1 MDGRLRARE
10 IVEGSTV
17 KIIVDE
23 QERDVGLGTRLSH
36 LVAMI
41 EDERKHDAM
50 VRALLENTGK
60 ASLTFVLNGRVIKGK
75 DYDKIEIREG
85 DRLNVIHPV
94 FGG

>member
-1 MDGRLRARE
+1 M
-10 IVEGSTV
+10 

-23 QERDVGLGTRLSH
+23 REREVGPGTRLSH

-50 VRALLENTGK
+50 VRVLLEKTGK
-60 ASLTFVLNGRVIKGK
+60 TGFTFVLNGRVIKGK
-75 DYDKIEIREG
+75 DYDKVEIREG
-85 DRLNVIHPV
+85 DRLSVVHPV